1 LIIAVVF
8 VSFFE
13 QVGMSRVWI
22 SRTEALKRLE
32 VKPQTLYA
40 YVSRQRIAAKS
51 DPTHPRL
58 SLYALD
64 DVERLSRRA
73 PGRIAKANSRADH
86 GAPRPHAAA
95 SLAGGTITRGE
106 AAIDTE
112 IAITLHG
119 HHYIRGR
126 DLVTLAETENFE
138 SVAALLWRSTS
149 PNPFGPLKPRPDVNF
164 PGGPRTRVLS
174 MLSRRLEEDAL
185 SEIRTDRDL
194 GTEAASLLNEMFDAV
209 TNGGPRLFF
218 HQRLARAWKVYDLKD
233 VDLLRRALVLSA
245 DTSLDEATLAVR
257 VAAATM
263 GPLAI
268 PLIAGFA
275 TLTSPK
281 LGGRISRAES
291 YVTQVRRHGNP
302 LALAKSLL
310 EKGQELPG
318 FEKEP
323 SPSEPLRALNLIE
336 AAPHMGEDLKMIL
349 RVGEDLTGRS
359 VGMSLAL
366 ALIGR
371 HLDLPREA
379 PLTLYGL
386 GRSAGWLAHAIEQ
399 MQTGA
404 SPRARLRYIGIHPE
418 AAMSEDA

>member
-1 LIIAVVF
+1 
-8 VSFFE
+8 
-13 QVGMSRVWI
+13 MSRVWI

-51 DPTHPRL
+51 DPVHPRM

-73 PGRIAKANSRADH
+73 PGRIAIRGNSQPLPVASL
-86 GAPRPHAAA
+86 PQ

-106 AAIDTE
+106 AAINTE
-112 IAITLHG
+112 ISLTLNG
-119 HHYIRGR
+119 HHYYRGK
-126 DLVTLAETENFE
+126 DSIALAGTENFE
-138 SVAALLWRSTS
+138 GVAALLWQSDS
-149 PNPFGPLKPRPDVNF
+149 HNPFGPLKPRPDVNF

-185 SEIRTDRDL
+185 SDIDPSRDL
-194 GTEAASLLNEMFDAV
+194 SLEAANLLNEMFDSV

-268 PLIAGFA
+268 PLISGFA
-275 TLTSPK
+275 TLTGPK

-302 LALAKSLL
+302 LQLAKSLL
-310 EKGQELPG
+310 DKGLDLPG
-318 FEKEP
+318 FEKDP
-323 SPSEPLRALNLIE
+323 SPSEHVRARNLIE
-336 AAPHMGEDLKMIL
+336 AAPHMGEDLKAIL
-349 RVGEDLTGRS
+349 KVGEDLTGQS
-359 VGMSLAL
+359 AGMSLAL

-379 PLTLYGL
+379 PVTLYGL

-404 SPRARLRYIGIHPE
+404 SPKARLRYIGVHPQV
-418 AAMSEDA
+418 SV

>member
-1 LIIAVVF
+1 
-8 VSFFE
+8 
-13 QVGMSRVWI
+13 MSRVWI
-22 SRTEALKRLE
+22 SRTEALKRLD

-51 DPTHPRL
+51 DPSHPRM

-73 PGRIAKANSRADH
+73 PGRLARAAHGSNTPVSR
-86 GAPRPHAAA
+86 PLK

-112 IAITLHG
+112 IAITVEG
-119 HHYIRGR
+119 QHYIRGR
-126 DLVTLAETENFE
+126 DVVSMAASENFE
-138 SVAALLWRSTS
+138 AVAALLWRAETS
-149 PNPFGPLKPRPDVNF
+149 NPFGPLKPRPDVNF

-185 SEIRTDRDL
+185 SDIDPSRDL
-194 GTEAASLLNEMFDAV
+194 GTEAASLLNEMFDSV

-218 HQRLARAWKVYDLKD
+218 HQRLARAWKVYDAKD
-233 VDLLRRALVLSA
+233 VDLLRRALVLCA

-268 PLIAGFA
+268 PLMSGFA
-275 TLTSPK
+275 TLTGPK

-291 YVTQVRRHGNP
+291 HVTAVRRSGNP
-302 LALAKSLL
+302 LSLAKSVL
-310 EKGQELPG
+310 EKGLELPG
-318 FEKEP
+318 FEKDP
-323 SPSEPLRALNLIE
+323 SPSEHLRARDLID
-336 AAPHMGEDLKMIL
+336 AAPHMGEDLKNIL
-349 RVGEDLTGRS
+349 RVGENLTGQS

-371 HLDLPREA
+371 HLELPREA
-379 PLTLYGL
+379 PVTLYGL

-404 SPRARLRYIGIHPE
+404 SPKARLRYIGVHPQ
-418 AAMSEDA
+418 A